1 MSERQ
6 DNHSRH
12 CTRNTSRSAAEQ
24 SDIGRQM
31 RSEIQEQ
38 SFFVPG
44 CPPNEIPFAK
54 AFAGDTGQT
63 ARRPARAEKD

>member
-1 MSERQ
+1 MPEGQS
-6 DNHSRH
+6 NHSRH

-38 SFFVPG
+38 GGFFVSGRHPY
-44 CPPNEIPFAK
+44 EITFAK
-54 AFAGDTGQT
+54 AFAGDTG
-63 ARRPARAEKD
+63 

>member
-1 MSERQ
+1 
-6 DNHSRH
+6 
-12 CTRNTSRSAAEQ
+12 
-24 SDIGRQM
+24 M